1 MSLDTAPQGESMLVI
16 RVAADGKTR
25 RHLENL
31 GIMSGAEVTPVARN
45 DGNTI
50 VRVHDSR
57 IALNRETAISS
68 VKCRIS
74 AIENFLA
81 CGSQLRTH

>member
-1 MSLDTAPQGESMLVI
+1 MSLDSAPQGEKMLVV

-31 GIMSGAEVTPVARN
+31 GIMSGAEVTPLSFGE
-45 DGNTI
+45 GNLI

-57 IALNRETAISS
+57 IALNNELAQNILVR
-68 VKCRIS
+68 KCP
-74 AIENFLA
+74 AFN
-81 CGSQLRTH
+81 

>member
-31 GIMSGAEVTPVARN
+31 GIMSGAEVMPVARN

-57 IALNRETAISS
+57 IALNRETANGIL
-68 VKCRIS
+68 VRKMP
-74 AIENFLA
+74 NF
-81 CGSQLRTH
+81 GN

>member
-45 DGNTI
+45 DGTI

-57 IALNRETAISS
+57 IALNRETANGIL
-68 VKCRIS
+68 VRKMP
-74 AIENFLA
+74 NF
-81 CGSQLRTH
+81 GK